1 MKCVNP
7 IYYLRLKF
15 KVLAPITGLEFYH
28 GIYWSAMLRDWLRPY
43 TPQSLA
49 EMNIYPIPVHN
60 GFQEYYPEDIIALDI
75 SLPQSSLSAVVSM
88 LKDELNCHTKAT
100 FPEGRLHFVP
110 GRSIKLLG
118 YQMLPDHSTAQIIDS
133 AFVYNE
139 AVLLSS
145 SKHLSIVFHTP
156 LRLKPT
162 FDNKAS
168 YRYIDPLSFDSHSFF
183 AAFCRE
189 FGIELN
195 ESAYPTMLNKGLIW
209 VDVHYEKTLGGLI
222 GGIIIDTPQD
232 IDLLQALVWG
242 QYCGIGKNRS
252 FGFGFYYIKE
262 SAHFRGKPL
271 PPDHISF
278 LGCSASIKNL
288 SLALEEMKSGS
299 PGPDNLAKED
309 LVAGGRAYLDNARKQ
324 LLRLDLHPG
333 ESLTFRK
340 RSHNGNF
347 RIINVQNIHERH
359 LLLSILRQID
369 NSLDRLISPNCYSYR
384 SGKDYHQ
391 AAKRVFSYF
400 RQGFKHGI
408 KADISSYFDSIP
420 RHNLRLLLYGL
431 FNLDAITGVISGY
444 LLSDGVGIPQG
455 NPISPLLSNLY
466 LIPFDKEI
474 KNRGWQLVRYADDFC
489 IFATPETPEELT
501 LASVSSI
508 MQKLGLSISAEKST
522 LFTPADSITYC
533 GYQIDS
539 KQCNKIKQPPPI
551 DYESNGIPAF
561 QEDMIKGKPL
571 YLSYKDSYARV
582 DNSSIIIQRDEGNKT
597 FSMKEISRIIIIGKP
612 RVSAGLIQQAL
623 IHQKPVS
630 FMSIMGHSL
639 GGFAQ
644 QHKTYSPQSVYNSVS
659 KDWNTYLTDYVRA
672 LVAAKIHNQRTV
684 LKLNSIIEP
693 RLKELELSLGDCT
706 ECDSLR
712 GKEGAASVIYWNHFR
727 ELVKPLSFPRR
738 AYHPPEGPVNSLL
751 SIGYSILYF
760 RISECLSATQL
771 NPYEGMFHQPRGMHQ
786 ALASDMIE
794 PFRFLIDRI
803 VLSLI
808 HNQQVSEQDFIPCE
822 YSNFKRLAS
831 EAMKN
836 YIHRYEFTMRNEVK
850 IGEENLSWALVIDKS
865 AAQLMRCLRLGIDFK
880 PHRMT

>member
-1 MKCVNP
+1 VKNVTP
-7 IYYLRLKF
+7 RFYLRLKF
-15 KVLAPITGLEFYH
+15 KVLIPITGLEFYQ
-28 GIYWSAMLRDWLRPY
+28 GVYWSAMLRDWIRPY
-43 TPQSLA
+43 ASQPLS
-49 EMNIYPIPVHN
+49 EINICPIPVQN
-60 GFQEYYPEDIIALDI
+60 GFQEYYPEDVIALDI
-75 SLPQSSLSAVVSM
+75 SLPQDSLASM
-88 LKDELNCHTKAT
+88 LNMLRDELNCRSKAT
-100 FPEGRLHFVP
+100 FPEGRLHFAP
-110 GRSIKLLG
+110 GKTVKLLG
-118 YQMLPDHSTAQIIDS
+118 YQVLPDHSAAHTIDS
-133 AFVYNE
+133 VYINNE
-139 AVLLSS
+139 AALLNTQ
-145 SKHLSIVFHTP
+145 KQLSIVFHTP
-156 LRLKPT
+156 LRLKPS
-162 FDNKAS
+162 FNNKAI
-168 YRYIDPLSFDSHSFF
+168 YRYLDPLSFDSQSFF

-189 FGIELN
+189 FDIEAH
-195 ESAYPTMLNKGLIW
+195 ETAYPAIHNKGLIW
-209 VDVHYEKTLGGLI
+209 MDVHYEKTLGGLI
-222 GGIIIDTPQD
+222 GGITIDTPQD
-232 IDLLQALVWG
+232 IELLQALVWG
-242 QYCGIGKNRS
+242 QYSGIGKNRS

-262 SAHFRGKPL
+262 SSGFRGKPL
-271 PPDHISF
+271 SSDYLSF
-278 LGCSASIKNL
+278 LNCSASIKNL

-309 LVAGGRAYLDNARKQ
+309 LLTGGRAYLDNARKR
-324 LLRLDLHPG
+324 LLKGDLTPG
-333 ESLTFRK
+333 DSLTFRK

-347 RIINVQNIHERH
+347 RIIHVQNIHERH
-359 LLLSILRQID
+359 LLISILRQID
-369 NSLDRLISPNCYSYR
+369 CSLDRLISPNCYSYR

-391 AAKRVFSYF
+391 AAKRVFYYF
-400 RQGFKHGI
+400 RQGFKQGF

-420 RHNLRLLLYGL
+420 RPNLRLLLNGL
-431 FNLDAITGVISGY
+431 FNTDAITDVISGY

-474 KNRGWQLVRYADDFC
+474 KNKGWQLVRYADDFC
-489 IFATPETPEELT
+489 IFATPESPEELS
-501 LASVSSI
+501 LAAISTIV
-508 MQKLGLSISAEKST
+508 QKLGLSISAEKST
-522 LFTPADSITYC
+522 MFSPADTITYC

-539 KQCNKIKQPPPI
+539 KQHNKIKQPPPI

-582 DNSSIIIQRDEGNKT
+582 DNNSIIIQRDEGNKT

-630 FMSIMGHSL
+630 FMSIMGHTL

-644 QHKTYSPQSVYNSVS
+644 QHKIYSPQSVYNSVS
-659 KDWNTYLTDYVRA
+659 KDWDTFLLDFVRV

-684 LKLNSIIEP
+684 LKQNNIIEP
-693 RLKELELSLGDCT
+693 RLKELELSLADCT

-712 GKEGAASVIYWNHFR
+712 GKEGAASVIYWSHFR

-760 RISECLSATQL
+760 RISECLSAAQL

-808 HNQQVSEQDFIPCE
+808 HNRQVSEQDFIPCE
-822 YSNFKRLAS
+822 YSSFKRLAS

-836 YIHRYEFTMRNEVK
+836 YIHRYEFTMRNEVI
-850 IGEENLSWALVIDKS
+850 IGEETLSWALVIDRS

-880 PHRMT
+880 PHRMS